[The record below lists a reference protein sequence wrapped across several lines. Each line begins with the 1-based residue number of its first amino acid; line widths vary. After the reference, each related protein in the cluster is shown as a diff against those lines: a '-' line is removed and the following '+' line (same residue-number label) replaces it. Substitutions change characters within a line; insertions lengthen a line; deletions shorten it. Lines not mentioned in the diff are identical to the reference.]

1 MISQCQASDNGW
13 LIQTHHIF
21 EIDKDAPAI
30 RRGSFSESEA
40 VCRHWETSSD
50 IQRTNLANQ
59 DVQYVQQRF
68 VNKADPMDLIDVVV
82 CRYGTSG
89 DNIKQG
95 CITKTACRSAIYHT
109 IGIFQELIL
118 ANTRETTQIQLT
130 RITNWVH
137 ANVFL

>member
-13 LIQTHHIF
+13 LIQINHTF
-21 EIDKDAPAI
+21 EIDTVAPPI

-59 DVQYVQQRF
+59 DVQYVQQRL
-68 VNKADPMDLIDVVV
+68 VNKADSTNLIEVVV

-118 ANTRETTQIQLT
+118 ANTRETTQTQLT

>member
-21 EIDKDAPAI
+21 EIDNAAPPI

-59 DVQYVQQRF
+59 DVQYVTQRLYIK
-68 VNKADPMDLIDVVV
+68 NDNTKWMDVIL

-89 DNIKQG
+89 GIIKQG